1 MEIIRLQ
8 TENHPLMERARM
20 LYAQS
25 FPAHEQRQYSSQR
38 SIMGHEQYHFGL
50 VMEDGEF
57 AGLMLY
63 WETDSFIYVEHFC
76 MLPELRG
83 QGLGSRA
90 LALLGSCGKTVI
102 LEIDPPVD
110 AVSVRRRQ
118 FYERAGFVANPYH
131 HVHPPYHRELAG
143 HELIVMSRPSALT
156 QAQYDAFAKVLTQ
169 TVMRDAF

>member
-25 FPAHEQRQYSSQR
+25 FPVHEQRQYASQR
-38 SIMGHEQYHFGL
+38 RIMGQEAYHFGL
-50 VMEDGEF
+50 VMDNDEF

-63 WETDSFIYVEHFC
+63 WEAETFIYVEHFC

-83 QGLGSRA
+83 KGLGSRA
-90 LALLGSCGKTVI
+90 LALLGVGGKTVI

-110 AVSVRRRQ
+110 AVSVRRRR
-118 FYERAGFVANPYH
+118 FYERSGFVANSYR
-131 HVHPPYHRELAG
+131 HVHPPYHREYAG
-143 HELIVMSRPSALT
+143 HELVVMSRPSALT
-156 QAQYDAFAKVLTQ
+156 QKEFDAFVQFLTQ
-169 TVMRDAF
+169 TVMKEAC

>member
-25 FPAHEQRQYSSQR
+25 FPVHEQRQYPSQCR
-38 SIMGHEQYHFGL
+38 IMGHEAYHFGL
-50 VMEDGEF
+50 VMENGEF

-63 WETDSFIYVEHFC
+63 WETEDFIYVEHFC

-83 QGLGSRA
+83 RGLGSRA
-90 LALLGSCGKTVI
+90 LTLLGACGKTVI

-110 AVSVRRRQ
+110 AFSVRRRQ
-118 FYERAGFVANPYH
+118 FYERAGFVTNPYR
-131 HVHPPYHRELAG
+131 HVHPPYYREHAG
-143 HELIVMSRPSALT
+143 HDLIVMSRPSGLT
-156 QAQYDAFAKVLTQ
+156 QEQMDAFVQFLTQ
-169 TVMRDAF
+169 TVMKDAF

>member
-1 MEIIRLQ
+1 MEIIRLR

-50 VMEDGEF
+50 VMEGGEF

-83 QGLGSRA
+83 KGLGSRA
-90 LALLGSCGKTVI
+90 LALLGACGKTVI

-131 HVHPPYHRELAG
+131 HVHLPYHREYAG
-143 HELIVMSRPSALT
+143 HELVVMSRPSAIT
-156 QAQYDAFAKVLTQ
+156 RAQYDAFAKFLTQ